1 MNCRFQDRMWSRYR
15 QDKRGAFT
23 LRETGQRGPTVT
35 CSDGILSLPK
45 PRFCDFIIICNG
57 LRREFRLPHWYRD
70 TYVRRFF
77 RGRGVPPGGPEGEG

>member
-1 MNCRFQDRMWSRYR
+1 MGASRRCSSTLTIDVNELGPVMNCRFQDRMWSRYR

-45 PRFCDFIIICNG
+45 PRFCDFTFICNG
-57 LRREFRLPHWYRD
+57 LRRVVLLPC
-70 TYVRRFF
+70 
-77 RGRGVPPGGPEGEG
+77 